1 MALESIRQKNI
12 YRGVNSSKEFNE
24 RNQSI
29 IKDMRGLYDQL
40 NENEKDIEGNMDV
53 VLRENFFLQNE
64 LARLKQTVQKLNGL
78 VEEQTASD
86 GTNDY
91 ISSVFRQDF
100 YTTDAI
106 INGQENKASYID
118 RTHGL
123 ITPKPTD
130 TTSKF
135 SYTTDSGVVFLP
147 SGLEVFVKEAKN
159 TVFDSNG
166 ELVYYDLDASET
178 DAIVDKDKNT
188 FWIRNVSFDESDAVT
203 EVFGETHIKLPTK
216 GLNNLYANALTIH
229 PYPEG
234 SMRIRDIQYK
244 GFGDQWSRLANY
256 PTELINGIE
265 VPVVLDNARKLF
277 FQFARSEMTEI
288 RIFYSQPY
296 WFENEGLSTFSYG
309 FQGIDLQYRIYTEKT
324 CEFVSVLDIS
334 DKSATLKSVGYPET
348 IAAAGSTSN
357 LTNLVEHHLYYDETL
372 ETEFDFNNSM
382 MASLSKVYIKTVLKK
397 EGDVVPVLK
406 ELRIP
411 YSFEEN
417 IDTTA

>member
-1 MALESIRQKNI
+1 MALESMRQKNK

-24 RNQSI
+24 RNQSL
-29 IKDMRGLYDQL
+29 IKDMRTLYDLL
-40 NENEKDIEGNMDV
+40 NENEQTIEGNMDV

-64 LARLKQTVQKLNGL
+64 LARLKQEVDKLNGL
-78 VEEQTASD
+78 VAEQASNE
-86 GTNDY
+86 GIQEG

-100 YTTDAI
+100 YTTDAL

-123 ITPKPTD
+123 ITPKATD
-130 TTSKF
+130 ITSKF
-135 SYTTDSGVVFLP
+135 SYTTDSGKVFLP
-147 SGLEVFVKEAKN
+147 SGLTVFVKEAKD
-159 TVFDSNG
+159 TVFDSTG
-166 ELVYYDLDASET
+166 ALVYYDLDASQT

-216 GLNNLYANALTIH
+216 GLNNLYANALTLH

-244 GFGDQWSRLANY
+244 GYGDQWSRLENY
-256 PTELINGIE
+256 PTELVDGIE
-265 VPVVLDNARKLF
+265 KPVVLDNARKLF
-277 FQFARSEMTEI
+277 FQFARSEMTEL

-309 FQGIDLQYRIYTEKT
+309 FQGIDLQYRIYTEKS

-334 DKSATLKSVGYPET
+334 EKSATLKSVGYPET
-348 IAAAGSTSN
+348 IPAPGSTSN

-372 ETEFDFNNSM
+372 ETEFDFNNSI
-382 MASLSKVYIKTVLKK
+382 MASLSKVYIKTILKK

-406 ELRIP
+406 EMRIP
-411 YSFEEN
+411 YTFEEL
-417 IDTTA
+417 TER

>member
-1 MALESIRQKNI
+1 MALESTRQKNI
-12 YRGVNSSKEFNE
+12 YRGVSSSKEFNE
-24 RNQSI
+24 RNQAMINDS
-29 IKDMRGLYDQL
+29 RTLYNLL
-40 NENEKDIEGNMDV
+40 NNNEQKIEGNMDV

-64 LARLKQTVQKLNGL
+64 LAKLKQEVEKLNRL
-78 VEEQTASD
+78 VEEQNAENVNQE
-86 GTNDY
+86 G

-100 YTTDAI
+100 YTTDSI

-130 TTSKF
+130 ITSKF
-135 SYTTDSGVVFLP
+135 SYMTDSGEVFLP

-166 ELVYYDLDASET
+166 NLIYYDLDPSGTE
-178 DAIVDKDKNT
+178 AIIDKDKNT
-188 FWIRNVSFDESDAVT
+188 FWIRNVSFDETQSVT

-244 GFGDQWSRLANY
+244 GYGDQWSRLENY
-256 PTELINGIE
+256 PTELIDGKEI
-265 VPVVLDNARKLF
+265 PIVLDNARKLF

-309 FQGIDLQYRIYTEKT
+309 FQGIDLQYRIYTEKS

-334 DKSATLKSVGYPET
+334 DKSATLKSIGYPET
-348 IAAAGSTSN
+348 LAAPGSTVN
-357 LTNLVEHHLYYDETL
+357 LTNLVEHHLYYDETM
-372 ETEFDFNNSM
+372 ETEFDFNNSV
-382 MASLSKVYIKTVLKK
+382 MASLSKIYIKTILKK

-406 ELRIP
+406 EIRVP
-411 YSFEEN
+411 YTFEE
-417 IDTTA
+417 TEET